1 MAIKYSH
8 TVKSAISPIFVFD
21 FDSTLTTNEALDELA
36 QITLSQHPEREQIVA
51 KIAEITRLGMQ
62 GQIPIDQSLRE
73 RLALIKPSR
82 AQILELTKHLL
93 QSLSPSVKRNR
104 GFFKKHADS
113 IYVVTNGFRE
123 YVEPVVATLGIKPKH
138 VFANTFTF
146 DKSGFV
152 SGYDHKAPLASVGG
166 KSRVVRTIKSSSPI
180 YMVGDGFTDLE
191 VRLSGAASKFFFY
204 TENILR
210 DGIAEQADGVVRSI
224 DELLYINKFPIKY
237 SYPKSR
243 ISILL
248 LEDVHAAGAAIL
260 EREGF
265 HVMTFRAALGEEELL
280 KRIKDVSLLGVRSK
294 TVVSKKVIAAAPK
307 LLGVGAFCIG
317 TEQIAINECS
327 LKGIAVFN
335 APYSNTRSVV
345 ELALG
350 EIIMLLRRTFEASAA
365 LHQGKWNKSAGGSFE
380 VRGKKLGIIG
390 YGNIGSQLSVLAE
403 SLGLEVYYYDIAEKL
418 SLGNARRCK
427 TLAELLKT
435 VDILSLH
442 VDGRKENEK
451 LIGKKE
457 LMLLRRGAVLLNLS
471 RGKVVDLDAL
481 AAMLKSGHI
490 AGAAVDVFPVEPAS
504 NSDPFESP
512 LCGIPSVILSPHVGG
527 STLEAQR
534 AISEYV
540 ATRFCAYI
548 NTGESAGSVNI
559 PQIQPPLLR
568 RGNRMLHL
576 HRNVPGVLAGINS
589 IFGRRKINILSQQL
603 RTNEELGYVIT
614 DVSKRYTK
622 ETLQEL
628 KKIPGTIRLRVLHS

>member
-1 MAIKYSH
+1 M
-8 TVKSAISPIFVFD
+8 KSPSIPIFVFD

-36 QITLSQHPEREQIVA
+36 QIALIDHPDRDQIVT
-51 KIAEITRLGMQ
+51 KITEITRLGMQ
-62 GQIPIDQSLRE
+62 GQIPIDQSLSD
-73 RLALIKPSR
+73 RLKLMSPSR
-82 AQILELTKHLL
+82 SQIATLTKHLL
-93 QSLSPSVKRNR
+93 KSLSPSVKRNR
-104 GFFKKHADS
+104 AFFRKYADS

-123 YVEPVVATLGIKPKH
+123 YVEPVVASLGIKPSH

-146 DKSGFV
+146 DRNGLV
-152 SGYDHKAPLASVGG
+152 NGYDRKAALATPGG
-166 KSRVVRTIKSSSPI
+166 KGRVVRTIKSKTPI
-180 YMVGDGFTDLE
+180 YMVGDGYTDLE

-210 DGIAEQADGVVRSI
+210 DGIAERSDAVVRSI
-224 DELLYINKFPIKY
+224 DELLYINKLPIKF

-260 EREGF
+260 EHEGF
-265 HVMTFRAALGEEELL
+265 HVMTFRAALGEEELQ

-294 TVVSKKVIAAAPK
+294 TIVSKKVLAAAPK
-307 LLGVGAFCIG
+307 LLSVGAFCIG
-317 TEQIAINECS
+317 TEQIALSECS
-327 LKGIAVFN
+327 ARGIAVFN

-350 EIIMLLRRTFEASAA
+350 EIIMLLRRTFESSTA
-365 LHQGKWNKSAGGSFE
+365 LHLGKWNKSAGGSHE
-380 VRGKKLGIIG
+380 VRGKRLGIVG

-418 SLGNARRCK
+418 SLGNAKRCRS
-427 TLAELLKT
+427 LAELLKT
-435 VDILSLH
+435 VDIVSLH
-442 VDGRKENEK
+442 VDGRRENER

-457 LMLLRRGAVLLNLS
+457 LAMLRRGAVLLNLS
-471 RGKVVDLDAL
+471 RGKVVDLEAL
-481 AAMLKSGHI
+481 ADALKSGHL

-504 NSDPFESP
+504 NSDPFNSP
-512 LCGIPSVILSPHVGG
+512 LCGVPSVILSPHVGG

-534 AISEYV
+534 SISEYV

-548 NTGESAGSVNI
+548 NSGESAGSVNF
-559 PQIQPPLLR
+559 PTIQPAALK

-589 IFGRRKINILSQQL
+589 IFGKRKINILAQQL

-614 DVSKRYTK
+614 DVSRRYTK
-622 ETLQEL
+622 DTLQEL
-628 KKIPGTIRLRVLHS
+628 KNIPGTIRLRVLHS